1 MRDSPRGIET
11 TINAILALPALG
23 RTLLAPNGRHLAWT
37 WYRKQPSAE
46 VYVAPSDGSAP
57 PRRLTV
63 TANDTHV
70 ISWAPDSA
78 SVVVAENQG
87 GDERDQLFRLAL
99 DGTMTPL
106 TDPSPPYFPLGGEID
121 ASGRYLVFAANADPE
136 TGRAIEPS
144 WVIRQDLA
152 TGERRALARPLKPNA
167 SAPRLDRK
175 GTRVLY
181 TRRDLDPAGTQVWM
195 VGLDGSGDHEI
206 LNFGPGVKTSA
217 SWFPDSRR
225 LLVLAERPTHR
236 RLGIYDT
243 ESGSLVWL
251 IDDPGRGIESAHV
264 PYGSDRIVAIEVQE
278 ARSRGLLVDPATGSP
293 EEVAAGEGTLLPL
306 GPAADGA
313 WIGRLYGARQPD
325 TLVRFDIGSGDVR
338 LANRLA
344 DPWAGSTLTPG
355 DLAAAEAVR
364 WRSVDGLEIQ
374 GWLYR
379 PKGRPRGLIVQVHGG
394 PTAHSEAALSAFIQ
408 SCVAAGFSV
417 LDPNYRGSTGFG
429 VEFREAIRQTGW
441 GGLEQEDI
449 RTGIEAMIDRGRAE
463 PGRIGITG
471 TSYGGY
477 SSWHAIT
484 HWPVATIAAAA
495 PICGMTD
502 LVVDYETTRPDIR
515 PYSEEMMGGSP
526 ATAPERYRERSPI
539 HFVDRIR
546 GRLLIV
552 HGANDPNVTPENLH
566 VVEEALTRAGIPY
579 ETLVFPDEGHGVR
592 KPENL
597 RVLYARLIDFFGQAF
612 ADTRG

>member
-1 MRDSPRGIET
+1 MDSPRFIG
-11 TINAILALPALG
+11 TIIDAILSLPALG
-23 RTLLAPNGRHLAWT
+23 RVLLAPDGSHVAWT
-37 WYRKQPSAE
+37 WYRKGPAAD
-46 VYVAPSDGSAP
+46 VYVAPTDGSAP
-57 PRRLTV
+57 PRRLTA

-70 ISWAPDSA
+70 VSWAPDSA
-78 SVVVAENQG
+78 SLVVAENQG

-99 DGTMTPL
+99 DGTMAPL
-106 TDPSPPYFPLGGEID
+106 TEPSPPYFPHGGEID
-121 ASGRYLVFAANADPE
+121 ASGCHLVFAANVDPE
-136 TGRAIEPS
+136 TGATIEPS

-152 TGERRALARPLKPNA
+152 SGERRALARPLKPNA
-167 SAPRLDRK
+167 YAPRLDRK
-175 GTRVLY
+175 GTRILY
-181 TRRDLDPAGTQVWM
+181 SRRDLDPAGTQVWM
-195 VGLDGSGDHEI
+195 VGLDGSDDREI
-206 LNFGPGVKTSA
+206 LNFGAGVKTSA

-225 LLVLAERPTHR
+225 LLVLAERPTHK
-236 RLGIYDT
+236 RLGVYDT
-243 ESGSLVWL
+243 ETECLVWL
-251 IDDPGRGIESAHV
+251 VDDPGRSIEGAYV
-264 PYGSDRIVAIEVQE
+264 PQGSDRIVAIEVRE
-278 ARSRGLLVDPATGSP
+278 ARSRSLLIDPVTG
-293 EEVAAGEGTLLPL
+293 AAEKIEASDGTLLPL

-325 TLVRFDIGSGDVR
+325 TLVRLTVERGRAR
-338 LANRLA
+338 LAGDLA
-344 DPWAGSTLTPG
+344 DPWAGNALAAE
-355 DLAAAEAVR
+355 DLATAEDVR

-379 PKGRPRGLIVQVHGG
+379 PKGKSRGLIVQVHGG

-408 SCVAAGFSV
+408 SCCAAGFSV

-429 VEFREAIRQTGW
+429 VGFREAIRKTGW

-449 RTGIEAMIDRGRAE
+449 RTGIEAMIARGFAE

-484 HWPVATIAAAA
+484 HWPVATVAAAA

-526 ATAPERYRERSPI
+526 ATAAERYRERSPI

-552 HGANDPNVTPENLH
+552 QGANDPNVTPENLH
-566 VVEEALTRAGIPY
+566 VVEEALMGAGIGY

-597 RVLYARLIDFFGQAF
+597 RILYARLIDFFATAF
-612 ADTRG
+612 ADTRR